1 LDEVDKPG
9 SEIEEYI
16 NEVDRILD
24 EKISSILGI
33 KSLINEFKGN
43 LNEEKRLNDRINE
56 FRTKNSFDVLN
67 LDQEIDE
74 LEL

>member
-1 LDEVDKPG
+1 MDEVDKPG